1 MDLSK
6 KTQKKLCP
14 IPAFY
19 IHIPFCRTLCPF
31 CTFAV
36 RRDRANMHEKYIQG
50 IVDEIVRRSEML
62 TVMEPKEGNEKH
74 LRQVSLESIYFG
86 GGTPSCFTIQEV
98 SVLIKKV
105 REYFP
110 WSDQIE
116 IAFEMNPDDV
126 NPEYLSGLAEIGVNR
141 LSLGGQSFQTST
153 LQQLERCHTSADLR
167 EAIASITDSLFVNWN
182 LDLMFGIPEQS
193 FSMFKK
199 DVEEAL
205 AYDPTHISLYGLE
218 IHERTPFGKNPQI
231 RRWESEHQ
239 EQFEAMYLWATDR
252 LEKAGLFQYE
262 LSNFSKKDYEGR
274 NNLLVW
280 SGQEYLGL
288 GVGAHS
294 YYMQT
299 RWGNARS
306 IRTYLQHRE
315 KNKMPTEFEERLSG
329 KQLATEF
336 LMLGLRQCKGINIEE
351 WQTRFGLQWQK
362 QHTEFVQG
370 LCDEGRAFWKGQ
382 RLCLSPKGMLLADR
396 ITVQLMPELSE
407 D

>member
-62 TVMEPKEGNEKH
+62 TVMEPKEGDEKH

-167 EAIASITDSLFVNWN
+167 EAIASITDSLFVN
-182 LDLMFGIPEQS
+182 
-193 FSMFKK
+193 
-199 DVEEAL
+199 
-205 AYDPTHISLYGLE
+205 
-218 IHERTPFGKNPQI
+218 
-231 RRWESEHQ
+231 
-239 EQFEAMYLWATDR
+239 
-252 LEKAGLFQYE
+252 
-262 LSNFSKKDYEGR
+262 
-274 NNLLVW
+274 
-280 SGQEYLGL
+280 
-288 GVGAHS
+288 
-294 YYMQT
+294 
-299 RWGNARS
+299 
-306 IRTYLQHRE
+306 
-315 KNKMPTEFEERLSG
+315 
-329 KQLATEF
+329 
-336 LMLGLRQCKGINIEE
+336 
-351 WQTRFGLQWQK
+351 
-362 QHTEFVQG
+362 
-370 LCDEGRAFWKGQ
+370 
-382 RLCLSPKGMLLADR
+382 
-396 ITVQLMPELSE
+396 
-407 D
+407 

>member
-6 KTQKKLCP
+6 NAQKILCP
-14 IPAFY
+14 IPAVY
-19 IHIPFCRTLCPF
+19 LHIPFCRTLCPF
-31 CTFAV
+31 CSFAIS
-36 RRDRANMHEKYIQG
+36 RERASMHEKYILG
-50 IVDEIVRRSEML
+50 IIDEIARRSEML
-62 TVMEPKEGNEKH
+62 TAMEPKEGNEKYPG
-74 LRQVSLESIYFG
+74 QDSLKSIYFG

-105 REYFP
+105 RDYFR

-126 NPEYLSGLAEIGVNR
+126 NPEYLSGLKEIGVNR

-153 LQQLERCHTSADLR
+153 LHQLKRCHTTADLR
-167 EAIASITDSLFVNWN
+167 EAIASITDSPFVNWN
-182 LDLMFGIPEQS
+182 IDLMFGVPEQS

-218 IHERTPFGKNPQI
+218 IHERTPFGKNPQV

-239 EQFEAMYLWATDR
+239 EHFEAMYLWATGR

-262 LSNFSKKDYEGR
+262 VSNFSKKTYEAR

-280 SGQEYLGL
+280 SGQQYLGV

-294 YYMQT
+294 YHMLT
-299 RWGNARS
+299 RWGNSRS
-306 IRTYLQHRE
+306 IKTYLQHLE
-315 KNKMPTEFEERLSG
+315 NNEWPTEFEERLSG

-336 LMLGLRQCKGINIEE
+336 LMLGLRQRKGINIEK
-351 WQTRFGLQWQK
+351 WLTSFGLKWQK
-362 QHTEFVQG
+362 QHAEFVQR
-370 LCDEGRAFWKGQ
+370 LCDEERAFWEDQ
-382 RLCLSPKGMLLADR
+382 HLCLTPKGMLLADK
-396 ITVQLMPELSE
+396 ITVQLMPKFNE

>member
-1 MDLSK
+1 MVLSK
-6 KTQKKLCP
+6 KTQEKLCT

-62 TVMEPKEGNEKH
+62 NFMELKKSNEKP
-74 LRQVSLESIYFG
+74 LRQVPLDSIYFG
-86 GGTPSCFTIQEV
+86 GGTPSCFTIREV
-98 SVLIKKV
+98 SVLINKV

-116 IAFEMNPDDV
+116 IAFEMNPEDV
-126 NPEYLSGLAEIGVNR
+126 NPEYLSGLTEIGVNR
-141 LSLGGQSFQTST
+141 LSLGGQSFQNST
-153 LQQLERCHTSADLR
+153 LKQLKRCHTPADLR
-167 EAIASITDSLFVNWN
+167 EAIASITDSSFVNWN
-182 LDLMFGIPEQS
+182 LDLMFGIPGQS

-218 IHERTPFGKNPQI
+218 IHERTPFGKNPLI
-231 RRWESEHQ
+231 LRWESEHQ
-239 EQFEAMYLWATDR
+239 EQFEKMYLWATDR

-299 RWGNARS
+299 RWGNTPS
-306 IRTYLQHRE
+306 IRTYLRYLE
-315 KNKMPTEFEERLSG
+315 KNKMPTEFVELLSR

-351 WQTRFGLQWQK
+351 WQTSFGLRLQK
-362 QHTEFVQG
+362 LHTEFVQG

-382 RLCLSPKGMLLADR
+382 RLCLSPKGMLMADR
-396 ITVQLMPELSE
+396 ITVQLMPDLSE